1 MGRVRRVLLN
11 AAIYFVYFF
20 LSCVL
25 VMLIEA
31 LFLRLLD
38 RFVLLSYLA
47 QTVIRLVIYSL
58 GVPALVGLAAYAEG
72 YREAVVSGL
81 LAVLI
86 PHLLLALLFHFR
98 QFCAGAVP
106 FLAGLLRDGAD
117 VTADSIV
124 FNDIGT
130 VGLFLAVFLGY
141 GLLNTGVLTLLRQYG
156 VSRRHAERAGMGFTP
171 DGRGRTDGE

>member
-31 LFLRLLD
+31 LFLKLLD

-72 YREAVVSGL
+72 YREADAHPGDGRFRLAGGVDPASSAGAPVSFQ
-81 LAVLI
+81 AVL
-86 PHLLLALLFHFR
+86 R
-98 QFCAGAVP
+98 
-106 FLAGLLRDGAD
+106 
-117 VTADSIV
+117 
-124 FNDIGT
+124 
-130 VGLFLAVFLGY
+130 
-141 GLLNTGVLTLLRQYG
+141 
-156 VSRRHAERAGMGFTP
+156 
-171 DGRGRTDGE
+171 GRGSVFGGTAA

>member
-31 LFLRLLD
+31 LFLKLLD

-72 YREAVVSGL
+72 YREADAHPGETVVSGL

-86 PHLLLALLFHFR
+86 PLFCWRSCFISGSSARARFR
-98 QFCAGAVP
+98 FW
-106 FLAGLLRDGAD
+106 RDCC
-117 VTADSIV
+117 VTE
-124 FNDIGT
+124 
-130 VGLFLAVFLGY
+130 
-141 GLLNTGVLTLLRQYG
+141 LT
-156 VSRRHAERAGMGFTP
+156 
-171 DGRGRTDGE
+171 

>member
-31 LFLRLLD
+31 LFLKLLD

-72 YREAVVSGL
+72 YREADAHPGETFVSGL

-130 VGLFLAVFLGY
+130 VGLFLAAF
-141 GLLNTGVLTLLRQYG
+141 
-156 VSRRHAERAGMGFTP
+156 
-171 DGRGRTDGE
+171 

>member
-11 AAIYFVYFF
+11 AAIYFAYFF

-31 LFLRLLD
+31 LFLKLLD

-58 GVPALVGLAAYAEG
+58 GVPALVGFAAYAEG
-72 YREAVVSGL
+72 YREADAHPGETVVSGL

-86 PHLLLALLFHFR
+86 PHLLLALSVSF
-98 QFCAGAVP
+98 QTV
-106 FLAGLLRDGAD
+106 LR
-117 VTADSIV
+117 
-124 FNDIGT
+124 
-130 VGLFLAVFLGY
+130 
-141 GLLNTGVLTLLRQYG
+141 
-156 VSRRHAERAGMGFTP
+156 
-171 DGRGRTDGE
+171 GRGSVFGGTAT

>member
-31 LFLRLLD
+31 LFLKLLD

-58 GVPALVGLAAYAEG
+58 GVPALVGFAAYAEG
-72 YREAVVSGL
+72 YREADAHPGETVVSGCW
-81 LAVLI
+81 
-86 PHLLLALLFHFR
+86 R
-98 QFCAGAVP
+98 C
-106 FLAGLLRDGAD
+106 
-117 VTADSIV
+117 
-124 FNDIGT
+124 
-130 VGLFLAVFLGY
+130 
-141 GLLNTGVLTLLRQYG
+141 
-156 VSRRHAERAGMGFTP
+156 
-171 DGRGRTDGE
+171 

>member
-31 LFLRLLD
+31 LFLKLLD

-72 YREAVVSGL
+72 GGRASRRDGRFR
-81 LAVLI
+81 LAGGVD
-86 PHLLLALLFHFR
+86 PASS
-98 QFCAGAVP
+98 AGASVS
-106 FLAGLLRDGAD
+106 FQTVLR
-117 VTADSIV
+117 
-124 FNDIGT
+124 
-130 VGLFLAVFLGY
+130 
-141 GLLNTGVLTLLRQYG
+141 
-156 VSRRHAERAGMGFTP
+156 
-171 DGRGRTDGE
+171 GRGSVFGGTAA

>member
-72 YREAVVSGL
+72 RSFPACW
-81 LAVLI
+81 
-86 PHLLLALLFHFR
+86 R
-98 QFCAGAVP
+98 C
-106 FLAGLLRDGAD
+106 
-117 VTADSIV
+117 
-124 FNDIGT
+124 
-130 VGLFLAVFLGY
+130 
-141 GLLNTGVLTLLRQYG
+141 
-156 VSRRHAERAGMGFTP
+156 
-171 DGRGRTDGE
+171 

>member
-31 LFLRLLD
+31 LFLKLLD

-72 YREAVVSGL
+72 YRIFCWRSCFISGSS
-81 LAVLI
+81 AR
-86 PHLLLALLFHFR
+86 ARFR
-98 QFCAGAVP
+98 FW
-106 FLAGLLRDGAD
+106 RDCC
-117 VTADSIV
+117 VTE
-124 FNDIGT
+124 
-130 VGLFLAVFLGY
+130 
-141 GLLNTGVLTLLRQYG
+141 LT
-156 VSRRHAERAGMGFTP
+156 
-171 DGRGRTDGE
+171 

>member
-72 YREAVVSGL
+72 YREADAHPGETVVSGL

-86 PHLLLALLFHFR
+86 ASSAGAPVSFQAVLRGRGSVFRYYLLLCF
-98 QFCAGAVP
+98 
-106 FLAGLLRDGAD
+106 
-117 VTADSIV
+117 
-124 FNDIGT
+124 
-130 VGLFLAVFLGY
+130 
-141 GLLNTGVLTLLRQYG
+141 
-156 VSRRHAERAGMGFTP
+156 
-171 DGRGRTDGE
+171 